1 MLYSE
6 VGCFDE
12 RTRAWKSYAFD
23 KVWGPEMRQKD
34 VFQDV
39 EPMALSVIDGYN
51 ACIFA
56 YGQSKYDNSL
66 WMFSHNWTCWL
77 TSSYSVTAGSGKTY
91 TMEGGGEGQ
100 YGISQ
105 RIIQKLF
112 HLLHEKSEKHRRN
125 NAMKQDDDPSLS
137 MFESKIEISMLEIYN
152 DEGKLELQYGTS
164 LSLFIAAI

>member
-1 MLYSE
+1 
-6 VGCFDE
+6 
-12 RTRAWKSYAFD
+12 
-23 KVWGPEMRQKD
+23 
-34 VFQDV
+34 
-39 EPMALSVIDGYN
+39 
-51 ACIFA
+51 
-56 YGQSKYDNSL
+56 
-66 WMFSHNWTCWL
+66 
-77 TSSYSVTAGSGKTY
+77 
-91 TMEGGGEGQ
+91 MEGGGEGQ

-125 NAMKQDDDPSLS
+125 DAMKQDDDPSLS

>member
-1 MLYSE
+1 MLHSE

-66 WMFSHNWTCWL
+66 
-77 TSSYSVTAGSGKTY
+77 
-91 TMEGGGEGQ
+91 
-100 YGISQ
+100 
-105 RIIQKLF
+105 
-112 HLLHEKSEKHRRN
+112 
-125 NAMKQDDDPSLS
+125 
-137 MFESKIEISMLEIYN
+137 
-152 DEGKLELQYGTS
+152 
-164 LSLFIAAI
+164 